1 MISNNHISQIVLVR
15 SVTSSGS
22 QWHSAVGAGANAS
35 CSDKVCGHCVS
46 LAKSSSA
53 IQFVI
58 GRCVRAPERNANV
71 SGKRCFHSKRPKTTS
86 NCQAVS
92 PQRLPPSE
100 VLRMAMKRVR
110 FGELFQSAEFPP
122 IAGGVPSASVH
133 EFFPA
138 SRENGALYA
147 SRSREDVLDFRPSAA
162 ATRRAAE
169 LLDLDKQGRLS
180 DELRYKLDQFEQA
193 ELLMRLVKA
202 RIRAKQH

>member
-22 QWHSAVGAGANAS
+22 QWHSAVSAGANAS
-35 CSDKVCGHCVS
+35 CSDKACGHCVS

-133 EFFPA
+133 EFFFPRA
-138 SRENGALYA
+138 GRMG
-147 SRSREDVLDFRPSAA
+147 RSTLHAPGRMFSIFAPRRRQRGVRPNYWIS
-162 ATRRAAE
+162 TSRAA
-169 LLDLDKQGRLS
+169 
-180 DELRYKLDQFEQA
+180 
-193 ELLMRLVKA
+193 
-202 RIRAKQH
+202 